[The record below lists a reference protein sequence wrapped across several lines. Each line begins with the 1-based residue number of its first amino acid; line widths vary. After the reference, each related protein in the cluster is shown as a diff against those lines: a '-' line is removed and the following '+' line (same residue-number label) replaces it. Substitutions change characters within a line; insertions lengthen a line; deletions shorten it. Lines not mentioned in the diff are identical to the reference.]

1 MVALLQL
8 QIECVFQEGNILAI
22 GPKKK
27 VMYTTETLY
36 TPDNY
41 KQMKRPVL

>member
-1 MVALLQL
+1 MVVLLQL
-8 QIECVFQEGNILAI
+8 QIECILFQEGNILAI

-36 TPDNY
+36 TPVS
-41 KQMKRPVL
+41 R